1 MSSTAV
7 MAQIPEA
14 PPRPRARMTGIVY
27 LLYFLSAISAQ
38 LLIGQNLVALGNATN
53 ELGAALYLMLTLL
66 FYNLFKPVNRGV
78 SLLAA
83 LFGIGGCVVMGLGFF
98 YPAAPSINPLW
109 FFGPYCLLIGYLVFR
124 STFLPHV
131 LGVLM
136 AFAGVG
142 WLAFLSPAIAQHL
155 AIYIEGLGVLAEA
168 SLMLWLI
175 VRGVNE
181 QRWSEQAATAR
192 RGQ

>member
-1 MSSTAV
+1 
-7 MAQIPEA
+7 
-14 PPRPRARMTGIVY
+14 MTGIVY

>member
-7 MAQIPEA
+7 MAQVPEA

-175 VRGVNE
+175 VRSVNE

>member
-7 MAQIPEA
+7 MAQVPEA

-66 FYNLFKPVNRGV
+66 FYNLFKPVNRAV

-83 LFGIGGCVVMGLGFF
+83 LIGIGGCVVMGLGFF

>member
-7 MAQIPEA
+7 MAQVPEA

>member
-7 MAQIPEA
+7 MAQVPEA

-181 QRWSEQAATAR
+181 QRWSEQATAAR